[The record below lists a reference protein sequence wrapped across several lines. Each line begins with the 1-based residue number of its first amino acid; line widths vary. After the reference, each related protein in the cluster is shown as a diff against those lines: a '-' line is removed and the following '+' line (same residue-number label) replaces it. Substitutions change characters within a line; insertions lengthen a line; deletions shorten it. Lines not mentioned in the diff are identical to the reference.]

1 MGSKMQA
8 LDQTQRENIFHTRCS
23 IQGKICSLIVDGG
36 SCTNV
41 ASSRLVTK
49 LNLETKPH
57 PRPYKLQWL
66 SEDGEMT
73 VSKQVEVNLS
83 IGQYNDNVLCDV
95 VPMEATH
102 ILLGRPWQFDTKAIH
117 DGFTNKISFMQNN
130 KKIILKPLSPREVCE
145 DQIKLREKRVQEKRE
160 MSETPKQSKSE
171 TPKKRETHER
181 KMSGLLKVNEVK
193 KLLLSSKPL
202 YLPYCKNNTL
212 VADHSNQ
219 INFLPSVDS
228 VLQEIQTQ
236 VEELMNKRWVQET
249 MSPCVVPLILVPKYD
264 GYWRMCRDCRALNN
278 ITIKYKHHI
287 PRLDDLMDELYGGCI
302 FSKIDLRSGCHQIRI
317 RNGNEWKTVFTTK
330 YGLYDWR
337 VLLFGLTNASSTFM
351 RLMNYVLRE
360 FLGKFVVVYFD
371 DILIYSTSLELHE
384 EHLCAV
390 LNVLRK
396 EKLYANLDKCRFCTE
411 QIAFLDFVVSAKGV
425 QHKDTQAKV
434 DYVRKQHKK
443 VEAQVKGKGECSS
456 KQVNK
461 GRKKVIFDPG
471 DGVWVHMR
479 KEMLT
484 RQRKSKLQSR
494 RDGPFQVLEIINDN
508 AYKIDL
514 SSKYNMSSTFN
525 VSDLSPFI
533 GGDKALDLTSSLSQP
548 NHWDK

>member
-1 MGSKMQA
+1 MKDKGVPSSSAMSSSGKSSNRYNNSPPKRKTSDVKCFKCLGRGDYAAEFPTKKTMYMLSNGQIDNEPSSEEEKEDVEVELDALEGDLLMIRRLLGSKMQA
-8 LDQTQRENIFHTRCS
+8 MDQTQRENIFHTRCS

-102 ILLGRPWQFDTKAIH
+102 ILLGRSWQFDTKAIH

-130 KKIILKPLSPREVCE
+130 KKIILKPLSPRE
-145 DQIKLREKRVQEKRE
+145 
-160 MSETPKQSKSE
+160 
-171 TPKKRETHER
+171 
-181 KMSGLLKVNEVK
+181 
-193 KLLLSSKPL
+193 
-202 YLPYCKNNTL
+202 
-212 VADHSNQ
+212 
-219 INFLPSVDS
+219 
-228 VLQEIQTQ
+228 EIQTQ
-236 VEELMNKRWVQET
+236 VEELMNKGWVQET
-249 MSPCVVPLILVPKYD
+249 MSPCVVPVILVPKND
-264 GYWRMCRDCRALNN
+264 GYWRMCIDCRALNN
-278 ITIKYKHHI
+278 ITIKYRHPI
-287 PRLDDLMDELYGGCI
+287 P
-302 FSKIDLRSGCHQIRI
+302 
-317 RNGNEWKTVFTTK
+317 
-330 YGLYDWR
+330 
-337 VLLFGLTNASSTFM
+337 
-351 RLMNYVLRE
+351 
-360 FLGKFVVVYFD
+360 
-371 DILIYSTSLELHE
+371 
-384 EHLCAV
+384 
-390 LNVLRK
+390 
-396 EKLYANLDKCRFCTE
+396 RFCTE
-411 QIAFLDFVVSAKGV
+411 QIAFLGFVVSAKGV
-425 QHKDTQAKV
+425 QVDYEKVKAIQELCLHHVEFAYNMVVDNTSNCDPFEILYGLNPLTPIDLLTMPNISVLKHKDTQAKV

-443 VEAQVKGKGECSS
+443 VEAQVEGKGECSS

-461 GRKKVIFDPG
+461 GRKKVIFDLG
-471 DGVWVHMR
+471 DRVWVHMR

-484 RQRKSKLQSR
+484 RQRKSMLQSR
-494 RDGPFQVLEIINDN
+494 RDGPFQVLEMINDN

-533 GGDKALDLTSSLSQP
+533 SGDETLDLTSSLFQEGGNDADIQAQGPRTTRLEYLNSRPNTEYQP